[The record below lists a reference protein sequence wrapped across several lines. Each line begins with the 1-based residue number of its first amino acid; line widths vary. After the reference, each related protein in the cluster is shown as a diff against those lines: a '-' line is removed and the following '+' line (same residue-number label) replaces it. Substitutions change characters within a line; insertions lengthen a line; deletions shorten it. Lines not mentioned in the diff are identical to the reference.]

1 MAFYGPREADVI
13 PQTPFRFTKRRVS
26 SFINHYKRKETTERQ
41 IQDTENS
48 THLSSLS
55 LLSSK
60 LPEMEKPKE
69 QKRDKSEEEAKSRI
83 WDCDSSLYDSFEL
96 KSFKRQ
102 LDSAIVSSSRTLSM
116 PHLSDRRP
124 PPPPQVAPSK
134 KPSKFSRSFNKLLR
148 SVFRLK
154 PHPTSLFR
162 VQEPFFFY
170 DKSDALSTIPE
181 ASEIDYAGVSPD
193 VNSLVKRSTSDR
205 FSASSVGI
213 SCA

>member
-1 MAFYGPREADVI
+1 MVHVKRTWSHRHLLGLLNDAFHLSSTTTKGKKRLKDKYRIQKTPRI
-13 PQTPFRFTKRRVS
+13 S
-26 SFINHYKRKETTERQ
+26 L
-41 IQDTENS
+41 
-48 THLSSLS
+48 LSSLS

-148 SVFRLK
+148 SVFRSK

-205 FSASSVGI
+205 FSASSLGI

>member
-1 MAFYGPREADVI
+1 MVHVKRTWSQRHLLGYK
-13 PQTPFRFTKRRVS
+13 TTRFTFHQPLQRRR
-26 SFINHYKRKETTERQ
+26 NDWRTTQ
-41 IQDTENS
+41 PTENS
-48 THLSSLS
+48 THLSSFS
-55 LLSSK
+55 FVSSK
-60 LPEMEKPKE
+60 LPEMEKTQE
-69 QKRDKSEEEAKSRI
+69 QQREKSEEGAKSRI

-102 LDSAIVSSSRTLSM
+102 LDSAIVSSSRTFSM

-124 PPPPQVAPSK
+124 PPPPQEAASK

-148 SVFRLK
+148 SVFRSK
-154 PHPTSLFR
+154 PHPSSLFR

-181 ASEIDYAGVSPD
+181 VSEIDYAGVSPD
-193 VNSLVKRSTSDR
+193 VNSLVKRSASDR